1 MPTVSGK
8 KYLPRTNMLTC
19 KFEDGGTGNQRHV
32 VVDALVIDKN
42 KILLIKRAAHLT
54 NGGKYAFP
62 GGFLDRDETAEQA
75 VVREVK
81 EETGYDANVES
92 LFTII
97 DNPNR
102 PQEDRQNVAF
112 IYIVK
117 PLGQTGK
124 ADSESSEV
132 KWFSLDDL
140 PPEKD
145 FAFDHYQ
152 TIQEYKKKY
161 TG

>member
-1 MPTVSGK
+1 
-8 KYLPRTNMLTC
+8 MLTC
-19 KFEDGGTGNQRHV
+19 TFEDGGTGNQRHV
-32 VVDALVIDKN
+32 VVDALVVDKN
-42 KILLIKRAAHLT
+42 KILLIKRAEHLT

-62 GGFLDRDETAEQA
+62 GGFLDRDETAEEA

-81 EETGYDANVES
+81 EETGYDVTVEN
-92 LFTII
+92 LYTII

-117 PLGQTGK
+117 PLGQTGE
-124 ADSESSEV
+124 ADSESTEV
-132 KWFSLDDL
+132 KWFSLDAL
-140 PPEKD
+140 PLEKD

-161 TG
+161 AA

>member
-1 MPTVSGK
+1 MI
-8 KYLPRTNMLTC
+8 TC
-19 KFEDGGTGNQRHV
+19 KFEDGNEASLRHV
-32 VVDALVIDKN
+32 VVDAIVIEKN
-42 KILLIKRAAHLT
+42 KVLLIKRANNLI
-54 NGGKYAFP
+54 NGGKFAMP

-75 VVREVK
+75 VIREVK
-81 EETGYDANVES
+81 EETGYDSEVVK

-112 IYIVK
+112 IYILK
-117 PLGQTGK
+117 SLGKSG
-124 ADSESSEV
+124 SEDTEVSEV
-132 KWFSLDDL
+132 AWFDL
-140 PPEKD
+140 NKLPEEKE

-161 TG
+161 AA

>member
-1 MPTVSGK
+1 
-8 KYLPRTNMLTC
+8 MLTC
-19 KFEDGGTGNQRHV
+19 TFEDGGTGNQRHV
-32 VVDALVIDKN
+32 VVDALVVDKN
-42 KILLIKRAAHLT
+42 KILLIKRAEHLT

-75 VVREVK
+75 IVREVK
-81 EETGYDANVES
+81 EETGYDSTVEK

-117 PLGQTGK
+117 PLGQTGE
-124 ADSESSEV
+124 ADSESTEV

-140 PPEKD
+140 PSEND

-161 TG
+161 AA

>member
-1 MPTVSGK
+1 
-8 KYLPRTNMLTC
+8 MLTC
-19 KFEDGGTGNQRHV
+19 TFEDGGKGSQRHV

-42 KILLIKRAAHLT
+42 KILLIKRAEHLT

-62 GGFLDRDETAEQA
+62 GGFLDRDEMAEQA
-75 VVREVK
+75 IVREVK
-81 EETGYDANVES
+81 EETGYDVRVDN
-92 LFTII
+92 LFTIL
-97 DNPNR
+97 DSPNR

-112 IYIVK
+112 VYIVK
-117 PLGQTGK
+117 PLEQTGK
-124 ADSESSEV
+124 GDSESTEV
-132 KWFSLDDL
+132 EWFSLDDL

-145 FAFDHYQ
+145 FAFDHFQ